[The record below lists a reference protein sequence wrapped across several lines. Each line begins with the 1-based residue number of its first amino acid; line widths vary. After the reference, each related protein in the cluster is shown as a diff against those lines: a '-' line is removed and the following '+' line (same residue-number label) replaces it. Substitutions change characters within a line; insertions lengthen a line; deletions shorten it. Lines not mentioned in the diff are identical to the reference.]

1 MNVKQIVFLILGTI
15 FLILGLIG
23 LALPV
28 IPQIPFL
35 ITAVVLFAGALPVF
49 KKRLMCTKI
58 YKEHGAGIVERFRI
72 LKTILGET
80 EEEYKE
86 ILEEVTAE
94 AEEEGRNDEEDTQ
107 SVSLMSRT
115 QCSTSPTQGRNDEE
129 EDSQHVS
136 ET

>member
-1 MNVKQIVFLILGTI
+1 MPHFVSVMTTAPWQRGCFWVFKSMNVKQIIFLILGII

-58 YKEHGAGIVERFRI
+58 YREHGCSIVQRFKI
-72 LKTILGET
+72 LRDILGE
-80 EEEYKE
+80 EELEYMAE
-86 ILEEVTAE
+86 VAEEMSDAGDE
-94 AEEEGRNDEEDTQ
+94 AYREEEGDP
-107 SVSLMSRT
+107 L
-115 QCSTSPTQGRNDEE
+115 
-129 EDSQHVS
+129 
-136 ET
+136 

>member
-1 MNVKQIVFLILGTI
+1 MGII

-28 IPQIPFL
+28 IPQVPFL

-94 AEEEGRNDEEDTQ
+94 NDEEDTQ

-115 QCSTSPTQGRNDEE
+115 QCSTSPAQGRNDEKE
-129 EDSQHVS
+129 KNEGTEHVS